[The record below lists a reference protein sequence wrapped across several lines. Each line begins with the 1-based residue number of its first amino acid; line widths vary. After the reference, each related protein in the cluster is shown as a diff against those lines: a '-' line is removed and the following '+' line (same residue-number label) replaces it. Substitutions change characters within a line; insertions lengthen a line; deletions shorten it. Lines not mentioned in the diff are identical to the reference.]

1 MDVDMD
7 FSHPNLGALGID
19 NDALDINDLM
29 DENILKS
36 ELLYLQ
42 VQMHY
47 FWHFRHSS

>member
-36 ELLYLQ
+36 ELFYWLFQLLS
-42 VQMHY
+42 
-47 FWHFRHSS
+47 FLFFRHSS